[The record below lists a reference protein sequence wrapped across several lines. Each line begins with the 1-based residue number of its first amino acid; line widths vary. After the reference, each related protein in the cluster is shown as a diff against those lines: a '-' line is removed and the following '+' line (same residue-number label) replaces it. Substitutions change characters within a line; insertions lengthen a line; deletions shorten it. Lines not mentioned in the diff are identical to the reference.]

1 MNKMFSRTIFRF
13 NIRQTLALV
22 HSRKFVESILFSHRK
37 ANVSQNVTNVRI
49 LSNINIDNSLLELET
64 TSSEASRKEHLALA
78 MINIFKMSDEDAQS
92 VIENNPTLWRC
103 FLLNTFT
110 YLKKIGLTKLNFMC
124 NPWLSAIPRGMYIQ
138 RF

>member
-13 NIRQTLALV
+13 HITQTLALV

-37 ANVSQNVTNVRI
+37 ANVFQNGTNVRI
-49 LSNINIDNSLLELET
+49 LSNINFDNSLLELET

-110 YLKKIGLTKLNFMC
+110 YLKKIGLTKQNFMC

>member
-1 MNKMFSRTIFRF
+1 MFSRTIFRF
-13 NIRQTLALV
+13 HITQTLALV

-110 YLKKIGLTKLNFMC
+110 YLKKIGLTKQNFMC

>member
-13 NIRQTLALV
+13 HITQTLALV

-110 YLKKIGLTKLNFMC
+110 YLKKIGLTKQNFMC

>member
-1 MNKMFSRTIFRF
+1 MFSRTIFRF
-13 NIRQTLALV
+13 HITQTLALV

-78 MINIFKMSDEDAQS
+78 MINIFQMSDVEAQT
-92 VIENNPTLWRC
+92 VIANNPTLWRC
-103 FLLNTFT
+103 FLLNTFPF
-110 YLKKIGLTKLNFMC
+110 LKKIGLTKQSFMY